1 MLNRNRNMDIKN
13 VEREVFKF
21 SFRRYVSKVEE
32 MEMGEDYYDD
42 YKEQL
47 ESFIKTEL
55 LRDKKIKEVR
65 KVKMDIKT
73 IIKIDS
79 FTEKYLTQNY

>member
-13 VEREVFKF
+13 VEKEVFKF

-32 MEMGEDYYDD
+32 MEMGQDYYDD

-55 LRDKKIKEVR
+55 LKDKKIKEVR